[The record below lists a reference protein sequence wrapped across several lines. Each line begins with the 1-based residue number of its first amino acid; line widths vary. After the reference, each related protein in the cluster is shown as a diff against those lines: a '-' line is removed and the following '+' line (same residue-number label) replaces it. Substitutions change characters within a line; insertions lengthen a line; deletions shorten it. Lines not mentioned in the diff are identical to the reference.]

1 VGEIEYSVWIEAAPE
16 QVWRTYV
23 DPTCIPLW
31 QTGKPVIRDVRGAA
45 GEPGSTYVSQRGRLV
60 ARTTVLSADAPRS
73 LVTTTD
79 AYLGLSFE
87 VTSRLSERSGG
98 TDLTLRVTT
107 HWRRGRRLVI
117 ALVER
122 AVLSPREA
130 RKELA
135 ALKVLVEGG
144 PSR

>member
-1 VGEIEYSVWIEAAPE
+1 MGEVEYSVWIEATPE

-23 DPTCIPLW
+23 DPARIPDW
-31 QTGKPVIRDVRGAA
+31 QTGKPVIRDVRGAP
-45 GEPGSTYVSQRGRLV
+45 GEPGSTYVSQRGPLV
-60 ARTTVLSADAPRS
+60 ARTRVLTADAPRF

-87 VTSRLSERSGG
+87 VASRMVERAGG
-98 TDLTLRVTT
+98 TDLHLRVTT
-107 HWRRGRRLVI
+107 HWRRGLRLVV

-122 AVLSPREA
+122 VVLSPREA

-135 ALKVLVEGG
+135 ALKALVEGQ
-144 PSR
+144 SRR

>member
-1 VGEIEYSVWIEAAPE
+1 MGEVEYSVWIEAAPE

-23 DPTCIPLW
+23 DPTRIPLW
-31 QTGKPVIRDVRGAA
+31 QTGKPVIRDVRGAP
-45 GEPGSTYVSQRGRLV
+45 GEPGSSYVSQRGRLV
-60 ARTTVLSADAPRS
+60 AHTTILTADAPHS

-79 AYLGLSFE
+79 AYLGLSFQ

-98 TDLTLRVTT
+98 TDLTLLVAT
-107 HWRRGRRLVI
+107 HWRRGHRVVV

-130 RKELA
+130 HKELT
-135 ALKVLVEGG
+135 ALKVLVEGRSS
-144 PSR
+144 P